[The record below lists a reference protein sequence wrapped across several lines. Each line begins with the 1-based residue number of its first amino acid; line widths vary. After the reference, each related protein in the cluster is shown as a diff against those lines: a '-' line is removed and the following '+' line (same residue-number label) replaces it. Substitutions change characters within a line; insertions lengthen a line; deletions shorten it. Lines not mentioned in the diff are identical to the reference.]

1 MRDAT
6 QPQGYRAGQ
15 DQDPCTDRLA
25 ERPGVVASKG
35 GSPMTRLSM
44 SGTPQLNRSNDR
56 ASPAG
61 DRGYATVGRAPEPE
75 GDRRQTV
82 IRPWSQLLER
92 AIATEVLPQMLANR
106 SGPAPRRSDTVEPPL
121 PAEFE
126 RFVQLLLGD
135 HLAEALAAVQ
145 QMVERGVSREQVL
158 DLLLTPAARRLG
170 EMWETDQCDFTTVT
184 LGMIRLNQIVR
195 DTAAPISDATSLRGR
210 ERHLLI
216 AAAPGEQHSFGVV
229 IITDLFRR
237 AGWVVQSEPMMT
249 RASLMSTVRRNWFDV
264 VGLSVS
270 AERGL
275 KGLPSVIRA
284 LRRTA
289 LNPVLGVMVGGKA
302 FLDHPERAQFV
313 GADATARDA
322 QEALFEADGMF
333 EHQHEL
339 PA

>member
-1 MRDAT
+1 M
-6 QPQGYRAGQ
+6 
-15 DQDPCTDRLA
+15 
-25 ERPGVVASKG
+25 
-35 GSPMTRLSM
+35 
-44 SGTPQLNRSNDR
+44 
-56 ASPAG
+56 
-61 DRGYATVGRAPEPE
+61 
-75 GDRRQTV
+75 
-82 IRPWSQLLER
+82 
-92 AIATEVLPQMLANR
+92 
-106 SGPAPRRSDTVEPPL
+106 
-121 PAEFE
+121 
-126 RFVQLLLGD
+126 
-135 HLAEALAAVQ
+135 
-145 QMVERGVSREQVL
+145 
-158 DLLLTPAARRLG
+158 
-170 EMWETDQCDFTTVT
+170 
-184 LGMIRLNQIVR
+184 IVR

-229 IITDLFRR
+229 VITDLFRR

-249 RASLMSTVRRNWFDV
+249 RASLTSTVRRNWFDV

-289 LNPVLGVMVGGKA
+289 LNPALGVMVGGKA
-302 FLDHPERAQFV
+302 FVDHPERAQFV

>member
-6 QPQGYRAGQ
+6 QPRGFRAGQ
-15 DQDPCTDRLA
+15 DQERHAEPQPDRTGGA
-25 ERPGVVASKG
+25 RA
-35 GSPMTRLSM
+35 GSPMARLSM
-44 SGTPQLNRSNDR
+44 SGTPQLARGAER
-56 ASPAG
+56 ALAG
-61 DRGYATVGRAPEPE
+61 DRIYDAAGTGRGAEAE
-75 GDRRQTV
+75 AHRHQTV
-82 IRPWSQLLER
+82 IRPWAHLLER

-106 SGPAPRRSDTVEPPL
+106 PRPAPRGSDTVTPPL
-121 PAEFE
+121 PEEFE
-126 RFVQLLLGD
+126 RFLRLILED
-135 HLAEALAAVQ
+135 HLAEALGAVRE
-145 QMVERGVSREQVL
+145 MVERGVTREQVL
-158 DLLLTPAARRLG
+158 DLLLTPTARRLG

-195 DTAAPISDATSLRGR
+195 ETASPISDATSLRGR

-229 IITDLFRR
+229 VITDVFRR

-249 RASLMSTVRRNWFDV
+249 RACLMSTVRRNWFDV

-284 LRRTA
+284 LRQTA
-289 LNPVLGVMVGGKA
+289 LNPALGVMVGGKA
-302 FLDHPERAQFV
+302 FVDHPERAQFV

-333 EHQHEL
+333 DQQHEL
-339 PA
+339 PG